1 MKRREF
7 LEDCAAGVTVA
18 IGSWAAASAVA
29 GAETDAGPQI
39 DAGRITKSAL
49 NRFLSE
55 KRTCCESILMAGCE
69 TLGIKSDLVPDIA
82 LGLAGGVGLQG
93 DTCGVLTGSAL
104 VLSLAIAKKETDY
117 PKKKMRTLQAV
128 GRVHSKFKKQ
138 FGCTN
143 CRSLCG
149 LDLTTAEGNR
159 RLAEGVKTQ
168 KCAKFVE
175 AGANLLA
182 RELEIAARTP
192 PRPRRA
198 AG

>member
-1 MKRREF
+1 
-7 LEDCAAGVTVA
+7 VA
-18 IGSWAAASAVA
+18 TPAVS
-29 GAETDAGPQI
+29 GTETDAAPQI
-39 DAGRITKSAL
+39 DAERITKSAL

-69 TLGIKSDLVPDIA
+69 TLAVKSDLVPDIA

-117 PKKKMRTLQAV
+117 PKKMRTLQAV
-128 GRVHSKFKKQ
+128 GRVHSEFKKQ
-138 FGCTN
+138 FGCTD

-159 RLAEGVKTQ
+159 RLAEGVKVQ

-175 AGANLLA
+175 AGASLLA
-182 RELEIAARTP
+182 RELQLACRTP
-192 PRPRRA
+192 PGPKRA